1 MLRPAAGSLLA
12 ASVLWQVS
20 DPLTA
25 LALGVA
31 VGAPTSLV
39 PHAAKSLLRAAS
51 TTFTGGLANP
61 FISILE
67 DLMAVALFVLTVL
80 IPVVVAAMLVL
91 IVLLVVRRLAAAH
104 PLRSPPRDAP
114 VARPPRRPLPGRR
127 ARPRSPSPRAVPPRP
142 TPPPFTL
149 EVDVDVVSVTAV
161 VHDKAGRFV
170 PGLGPKDVEVYEDGV
185 RQEVSFFREASGAAE
200 REDPPLRG
208 AGPGLQRQHGQEH
221 ALPARGRDH
230 LHPQAGGRGLRR
242 SSCSSTRA

>member
-1 MLRPAAGSLLA
+1 MDWAGWTTIVPSLAMGIGLAACAGIRAWLPLLMAGGLARWGIIELGDSFQFISSDRALILFGVATVIEILADKVPAVDHALDSLSTVLRPAAGSLLA

-91 IVLLVVRRLAAAH
+91 VGLLVARRLARRRTPAPLAA
-104 PLRSPPRDAP
+104 A
-114 VARPPRRPLPGRR
+114 
-127 ARPRSPSPRAVPPRP
+127 
-142 TPPPFTL
+142 
-149 EVDVDVVSVTAV
+149 
-161 VHDKAGRFV
+161 
-170 PGLGPKDVEVYEDGV
+170 
-185 RQEVSFFREASGAAE
+185 
-200 REDPPLRG
+200 
-208 AGPGLQRQHGQEH
+208 
-221 ALPARGRDH
+221 
-230 LHPQAGGRGLRR
+230 
-242 SSCSSTRA
+242 